1 MSISAHLAAGP
12 DPASFLSLG
21 ELRQRIQA
29 DETLPPDRRRD
40 MGSAVASFAKALGR
54 PPELIVAGPRSL
66 RPQLAKLT
74 PAMVGHR
81 PGRWRN
87 ILSLVTAALA
97 HAGIVAVQGRIRE
110 TPSEGWLAVL
120 RLLEPGAQRHFHL
133 WRLARYATGIGVVPA
148 EIDDALP
155 ARYQQDLEARS
166 LVSEPARAARDA
178 ARYWNMAAAA
188 HPGWPQQCLTV
199 PDNRTAYAVPWEAF
213 PASLR
218 QEVEAWGEWLGTAAP
233 FLERDFSPLR
243 PALVAGRL
251 RQVRLYLAALVHQ
264 GVEPAELNSLAAAVT
279 PARAELGLRF
289 FWEQS
294 GRQRSHHAYHVVG
307 LVLRLAR
314 HQAKLPAPDIGRLR
328 AMADKLRPVAE
339 GLTGRNLARL
349 RQLQTA
355 VAVEILIHVPM
366 RLRNLQHLRLGVHLL
381 RGTCGT
387 VLLSVAGEEI
397 KNGVPIEVRLPD
409 EAARL
414 IGLYLDRYRPL
425 LAPQGGDWLFPGTK
439 PGAPKTDEGLRSQIQ
454 KAIADGLKATGVQ
467 QKLAELEAK
476 REALQATVGQA
487 PAPPPALHPNLAQAY
502 AERVADLRR
511 GIDAGKGIEVLE
523 AAPALFDKVI
533 VTPGDRLDDPPGIEL
548 VGQLMAM
555 LKAAGAFLAGDDTS
569 SRNLVDALTSGSAKG
584 AIGEK
589 FPSPPGLYSP
599 SSPGNSAI
607 SSNGT
612 AP

>member
-1 MSISAHLAAGP
+1 M
-12 DPASFLSLG
+12 
-21 ELRQRIQA
+21 
-29 DETLPPDRRRD
+29 
-40 MGSAVASFAKALGR
+40 
-54 PPELIVAGPRSL
+54 
-66 RPQLAKLT
+66 
-74 PAMVGHR
+74 
-81 PGRWRN
+81 
-87 ILSLVTAALA
+87 
-97 HAGIVAVQGRIRE
+97 
-110 TPSEGWLAVL
+110 
-120 RLLEPGAQRHFHL
+120 
-133 WRLARYATGIGVVPA
+133 
-148 EIDDALP
+148 
-155 ARYQQDLEARS
+155 
-166 LVSEPARAARDA
+166 
-178 ARYWNMAAAA
+178 
-188 HPGWPQQCLTV
+188 
-199 PDNRTAYAVPWEAF
+199 
-213 PASLR
+213 
-218 QEVEAWGEWLGTAAP
+218 
-233 FLERDFSPLR
+233 
-243 PALVAGRL
+243 
-251 RQVRLYLAALVHQ
+251 
-264 GVEPAELNSLAAAVT
+264 T

-366 RLRNLQHLRLGVHLL
+366 RLRNLQHLRVGVHLL

-397 KNGVPIEVRLPD
+397 TNGVPIEVRLPD

-414 IGLYLDRYRPL
+414 IGLYRDRYQPL

-511 GIDAGKGIEVLE
+511 SIDAGKGIEVLE
-523 AAPALFDKVI
+523 AARALIDKVI

-569 SRNLVDALTSGSAKG
+569 SRNLVDALTLGSAKG